1 MPQLRSSQIIFDE
14 KRRPEWA
21 EIKEE
26 WVKRERESIKKRY
39 NDLYDTDSTEVM

>member
-1 MPQLRSSQIIFDE
+1 MISDE

-26 WVKRERESIKKRY
+26 WVERERESIKKRC
-39 NDLYDTDSTEVM
+39 NGLYSTDSTEVIWIILYDIE